1 MRKHYVVLVNKLD
14 KLMIVVDGKDYMLE
28 VKILIQEYLTYLGR
42 DLSFQNIDK
51 ELNNPAEKYTP
62 PVGEIL
68 VAIENNELVGMVAY
82 HKHSCERCE
91 MKRLFVRPKARGK
104 HVGDILVKEIIAH
117 AIKAGYREMVLDTI
131 SPLKEAISLYK
142 KHGFIECEA
151 YYNNPMADVIYMRKR
166 LLEKQNRKRVKTI
179 LIVFL
184 FNLSFLKYNYS
195 RLF

>member
-166 LLEKQNRKRVKTI
+166 LHENKIGKE
-179 LIVFL
+179 
-184 FNLSFLKYNYS
+184 
-195 RLF
+195 